1 MKTHNSPF
9 IPRCSSR
16 LLRLFALA
24 VTVLLT
30 AAACSSDGDESV
42 AAAASGAEPAQ
53 TTAGPIAD
61 DDSMEDDDAMAD
73 DAMADESHD
82 DDAMAGDAMADD
94 EAMADDAMADG
105 DHVDLALDFTGLET
119 LGAAAV
125 YEGWVIVDGLP
136 VTTGRFN
143 IDADGNAVAEDGDG
157 HVFQVAAEVDPTAV
171 VITIEPAIDPDPAPA
186 DTHVLAGDIVDGI
199 AELTISHPAALGT
212 DFTGA
217 SGRYILGTPTDGDG
231 NNELSGVW
239 FIDLPLAPGL
249 DLPQLPAGWV
259 YEGWA
264 VIDGVP
270 VTTGR
275 FTDAAAADDFD
286 GFSGDQGGPAFPGE
300 DFIHNAPDGVDFPTD
315 LTNATIVIS
324 VEPELDDS
332 PAPFALKPL
341 VSEVADGIGDHQVQN
356 LGAGPAA
363 PAGTATLG

>member
-1 MKTHNSPF
+1 MRGFGRHEDTQLPCHPPTKPSAPAAVCTCGRPSCWPQL
-9 IPRCSSR
+9 P
-16 LLRLFALA
+16 AA
-24 VTVLLT
+24 VT
-30 AAACSSDGDESV
+30 GDESV
-42 AAAASGAEPAQ
+42 ATSVSGDEPAQ
-53 TTAGPIAD
+53 TTTAPTTN
-61 DDSMEDDDAMAD
+61 DAMAD
-73 DAMADESHD
+73 D
-82 DDAMAGDAMADD
+82 DAMSDDSHEGDY
-94 EAMADDAMADG
+94 
-105 DHVDLALDFTGLET
+105 VDLALDFTGLET
-119 LGAAAV
+119 LGDAAV
-125 YEGWVIVDGLP
+125 YEGWVIVDGAP

-143 IDADGNAVAEDGDG
+143 IDADGNAVSEEGNG
-157 HVFQVAAEVDPTAV
+157 HVFQVAADGDPTTV
-171 VITIEPAIDPDPAPA
+171 VITIEPTVDPDPAPA
-186 DTHVLAGDIVDGI
+186 ATHVLAGDIVDGI

-212 DFTGA
+212 DFAGA
-217 SGRYILGTPTDGDG
+217 AGRYILGTPTDGDG

-239 FIDLPLAPGL
+239 FIDLPLAQGL
-249 DLPQLPAGWV
+249 DVPALPAGWV

>member
-1 MKTHNSPF
+1 MKTHNSPV
-9 IPRCSSR
+9 IPQRSPR

-24 VTVLLT
+24 VTVLLAT
-30 AAACSSDGDESV
+30 AACSGAGDESV
-42 AAAASGAEPAQ
+42 ATSVSGDEPAQ
-53 TTAGPIAD
+53 TTTAPTTN
-61 DDSMEDDDAMAD
+61 
-73 DAMADESHD
+73 
-82 DDAMAGDAMADD
+82 DAMADD
-94 EAMADDAMADG
+94 EAMSDDDAMSDDEAMSDDAMSDDSHEG
-105 DHVDLALDFTGLET
+105 DYVDLALDFTGLET
-119 LGAAAV
+119 LGDAAV
-125 YEGWVIVDGLP
+125 YEGWVIVDGAP

-143 IDADGNAVAEDGDG
+143 IDADGNAVSEEGNG
-157 HVFQVAAEVDPTAV
+157 HVFQVAADRDPTTV
-171 VITIEPAIDPDPAPA
+171 IITIEPTVDPDPAPA
-186 DTHVLAGDIVDGI
+186 ATHVLAGDIVDGI

-212 DFTGA
+212 DFAGA
-217 SGRYILGTPTDGDG
+217 AGRYILGTPTDGDG

-239 FIDLPLAPGL
+239 FIDLPLAQGL
-249 DLPQLPAGWV
+249 DVPALPAGWV

>member
-9 IPRCSSR
+9 IPRRSSR

-157 HVFQVAAEVDPTAV
+157 HVFQVAAD
-171 VITIEPAIDPDPAPA
+171 
-186 DTHVLAGDIVDGI
+186 
-199 AELTISHPAALGT
+199 
-212 DFTGA
+212 
-217 SGRYILGTPTDGDG
+217 
-231 NNELSGVW
+231 
-239 FIDLPLAPGL
+239 
-249 DLPQLPAGWV
+249 
-259 YEGWA
+259 
-264 VIDGVP
+264 
-270 VTTGR
+270 
-275 FTDAAAADDFD
+275 
-286 GFSGDQGGPAFPGE
+286 GGPDRGGHHHRASHRP
-300 DFIHNAPDGVDFPTD
+300 
-315 LTNATIVIS
+315 
-324 VEPELDDS
+324 
-332 PAPFALKPL
+332 
-341 VSEVADGIGDHQVQN
+341 
-356 LGAGPAA
+356 
-363 PAGTATLG
+363 